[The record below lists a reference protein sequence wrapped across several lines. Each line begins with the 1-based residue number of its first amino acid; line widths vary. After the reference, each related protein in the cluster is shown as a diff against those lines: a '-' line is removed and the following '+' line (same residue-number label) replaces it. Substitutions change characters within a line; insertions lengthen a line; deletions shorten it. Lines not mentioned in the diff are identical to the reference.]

1 MSCAAF
7 IGMCGIAGALSSRPI
22 DTVVLDRMRDNLA
35 HRGPDHSASWRSA
48 DGKVG
53 LGHRRL
59 AVIDPLPEA
68 NQPFASHD
76 GRFLLVY
83 NGEIY
88 NYRELKRELEARGI
102 SFRTRS
108 DCEVLLEAVR
118 LWGED
123 ALPRLSGMFAFAIWD
138 QADRTLFC
146 ARDRT
151 GEKPFYWATLANTFL
166 FASEPKAFL
175 PWPGFARRI
184 HYPALLDFLAYG
196 FVPDPKCIWE
206 GCAKLPPGHCLTV
219 RTGADGT
226 PRLSESR
233 AWWDW
238 EFKPEPAER
247 NWTARVLGTLTES
260 AREMAVAD
268 VPLGIFLSGGV
279 DSSSVVAAAARAG
292 QRIKTFTIGFNDPVC
307 DERRWAQAV
316 ADRYRTEHHERVVE
330 PDDVDAALQR
340 LMWHFD
346 EPFGDHSFLPTYYLA
361 VETRRHVTVALSG
374 DGADEALAGY
384 RRYSRTVRRLG
395 VRRFLPDRLLARVAR
410 SADRHLSPSSRIR
423 RLSAKYGYDAETM
436 LADVF
441 TMGLTTSVLKA
452 HARGP
457 LAAAVRDYDPR
468 EVVERLIRRAP
479 PDRVGIV
486 NTLRYIDLKHTLA
499 GDILVKVDR
508 ACMAVALE
516 VRPVYLHRDMLE
528 LAAAIPS
535 ALVAG
540 RTHTKEALKVAVS
553 DWLPAGNIRRT
564 KQGLLAPLDRWLR
577 ESNGASWTRS
587 AGSVLTELIDPSML
601 PGCAQ
606 NLGKSAGPGSRAADK
621 LLLLDHW
628 LARWAP
634 EG

>member
-1 MSCAAF
+1 
-7 IGMCGIAGALSSRPI
+7 MCGIVGAISGGPI
-22 DTVVLDRMRDNLA
+22 DEAVLARMRDNLA
-35 HRGPDHSASWRSA
+35 HRGPDHSASWLSP
-48 DGKVG
+48 DGKAG

-68 NQPFASHD
+68 NQPFISHD
-76 GRFLLVY
+76 GRFVLVY

-88 NYRELKRELEARGI
+88 NYRELRKELEAHGI

-118 LWGED
+118 LWGER
-123 ALPRLSGMFAFAIWD
+123 ALPRLSGMFAFAMWD
-138 QADRTLFC
+138 QVERSLFC

-151 GEKPFYWATLANTFL
+151 GEKPFYWATLGNTFL

-175 PWPGFARRI
+175 PWPAFERRI

-196 FVPDPKCIWE
+196 FVPDPKCIWDS
-206 GCAKLPPGHCLTV
+206 CAKLRPGHWMTV
-219 RTGADGT
+219 RTSADGT
-226 PRLSESR
+226 PRVLESH

-238 EFKPEPAER
+238 EFKPEPGER
-247 NWTARVLGTLTES
+247 SWTARVLGTLTEA

-279 DSSSVVAAAARAG
+279 DSSSVVAAAARGG
-292 QRIKTFTIGFNDPVC
+292 QRIKTFTIGFNDPGC

-316 ADRYRTEHHERVVE
+316 ADRYGTEHHVRVVE
-330 PDDVDAALQR
+330 PDDVDAALHR

-346 EPFGDHSFLPTYYLA
+346 EPFSDHSFLPTYYLA
-361 VETRRHVTVALSG
+361 AETRRHVTVALSG
-374 DGADEALAGY
+374 DGADEAFAGY
-384 RRYSRTVRRLG
+384 RRYSRTMRRVG

-410 SADRHLSPSSRIR
+410 SADRHLSPSNRIR
-423 RLSAKYGYDAETM
+423 RLSAKYGYDAESM
-436 LADVF
+436 LTGIF
-441 TMGLTTSVLKA
+441 TMGLTTPALEA

-457 LAAAVRDYDPR
+457 LAAALQHYDPR
-468 EVVERLIRRAP
+468 EVIQCLIRRAP
-479 PDRVGIV
+479 PDRVGLV

-516 VRPVYLHRDMLE
+516 VRPVYLHRDMLG

-535 ALVAG
+535 ELLAG
-540 RTHTKEALKVAVS
+540 RAHTKEALKVAVGE
-553 DWLPAGNIRRT
+553 WLPAGNIRRR
-564 KQGLLAPLDRWLR
+564 KQGLIAPFDRWLR

-587 AGSVLTELIDPSML
+587 AGSVLAELIDPSVL
-601 PGCAQ
+601 PDVAHHPRE
-606 NLGKSAGPGSRAADK
+606 KIAPRSAAADK